1 MQMRR
6 LAEFAG
12 TQYNFPPASTMNRMR
27 SISLFYVV
35 ILLRNAVLGYQ
46 QEVPRRDA
54 LLQAM
59 AAASTLI
66 LVPISPAK
74 AVLRSKGCYQGEG
87 EACAEMSDGNTLIKS
102 LQEKSAANRERNEK
116 VRQQTTTSGLSIFAS
131 GMVPVKIF

>member
-1 MQMRR
+1 
-6 LAEFAG
+6 
-12 TQYNFPPASTMNRMR
+12 MNRMR

-59 AAASTLI
+59 AAASALI